1 MKNRYIII
9 ISVLLL
15 IHSAGVYA
23 QNSCS
28 ISGTVLD
35 ADGETISYATAVLY
49 DGDKIIAGTLSDENG
64 RFQLSTGR
72 SSGKLTLSVEYLGY
86 YRKDIGVSVSASS
99 VTLGNIVL
107 EENSRLLGE
116 TVVTS
121 VTEPQKKAVERTSI
135 NAAANIKTIDIITNP
150 DASYDAGG
158 SKKDRNHCRN
168 QPIGAGNHQCMQ

>member
-1 MKNRYIII
+1 MHMDTTMKNKYIII

-72 SSGKLTLSVEYLGY
+72 SSVTKISHGALCSCHSKCYIGKSGLTVCTMETWKIIIDVILTVIIL
-86 YRKDIGVSVSASS
+86 I
-99 VTLGNIVL
+99 L
-107 EENSRLLGE
+107 
-116 TVVTS
+116 TVV
-121 VTEPQKKAVERTSI
+121 VIVDYIKHKDDESI
-135 NAAANIKTIDIITNP
+135 SAEALKQLRIGKSPIKFAENM
-150 DASYDAGG
+150 YL
-158 SKKDRNHCRN
+158 
-168 QPIGAGNHQCMQ
+168 